1 MENYDKNIDSFN
13 KLEPDF
19 EWSQDDIWS
28 RIEKK
33 TTAKSET
40 KTFKLN
46 RSIWAVAASIIILLS
61 IGLFMRFYSVDI
73 QSMKGEQFSH
83 ELPDGSIIQLNAATS
98 LSYHPY
104 WWNFDR
110 SIEFSGEAFFKVEKG
125 KSFTVISEE
134 AQTTVLGT
142 SFNIY
147 ARENDYEVFCKTGK
161 VRVES
166 NKYDIKYLIHPGELA
181 IIDNNKKSGSKRAID
196 ERDFLAWTENKFSF
210 TDTPLSQVFAEYE
223 RQYNIDIQFDDKIAA
238 LKFGAYFEK
247 PSDAEQALD
256 LIAMQFHLKFEKT
269 GNKQFKVI
277 VNR

>member
-13 KLEPDF
+13 QLKPDF
-19 EWSQDDIWS
+19 ELSNNDLWAK
-28 RIEKK
+28 IEGK
-33 TTAKSET
+33 TIAKSEP
-40 KTFKLN
+40 KTYKLN
-46 RSIWAVAASIIILLS
+46 RTTLTMAASIIILLS
-61 IGLFMRFYSVDI
+61 IGLLMRFYTVDI
-73 QSMKGEQFSH
+73 QSLKGEQFSY

-142 SFNIY
+142 SFNIF
-147 ARENDYEVFCKTGK
+147 ARENKYEVFCKTGK

-166 NKYDIKYLIHPGELA
+166 NKYDIKYLIRPGELA
-181 IIDNNKKSGSKRAID
+181 IIDNSKKSGSKRAID
-196 ERDFLAWTENKFSF
+196 ERDFLAWTQNKFSF
-210 TDTPLSQVFAEYE
+210 TDAPLSQVFAEYE
-223 RQYNIDIQFDDKIAA
+223 RQYNVDIQFDPKIAA

-247 PSDAEQALD
+247 PSNAEQALD
-256 LIAMQFHLKFEKT
+256 LIAMQFHLTFEKT
-269 GNKQFKVI
+269 GNGKYLIKKK
-277 VNR
+277 